1 LLRHLRTID
10 LRGNRYEEG
19 LREVLAVLKGEPL
32 PQAVTHRGQLITSG
46 TQIDRATLV
55 AERAVPDADPDVT
68 TEKLYCNLLPVEQLP
83 RYVYTAGINPALVR
97 EKENGEKRFPSKNT
111 LKEVIRDEQE
121 RQGLEAKKRFMPS
134 FRVFKTRIVSFH
146 DLEDPDSPL
155 SIVTDENSIE
165 VLDVRSFSADEET
178 RNTLVSLLNM
188 ALERHLYRAGL
199 SVDREKR
206 CRYFFPSINGGP
218 NEITWTPFRK
228 RSVRTV
234 AKPVVREGK
243 LIYWRHLAAY
253 LEIMFLV
260 NKFYVKISPTWVITH
275 DGLTPSGGPLISK
288 RVAKWT
294 GPERNLQVLYHIRFW
309 TNVLRGNRRG
319 PISVWVGD
327 QNMEIATVPASIQQ
341 SYGIADDQKS
351 LMRVLDEEA
360 ALIAAEEDEL
370 ADMALEMEMPEKG
383 NENEGLEVEEREKNN
398 G

>member
-1 LLRHLRTID
+1 
-10 LRGNRYEEG
+10 
-19 LREVLAVLKGEPL
+19 V
-32 PQAVTHRGQLITSG
+32 
-46 TQIDRATLV
+46 TLV

-83 RYVYTAGINPALVR
+83 RYVYTAPIHPELVKV
-97 EKENGEKRFPSKNT
+97 KESGERAFPSKNR
-111 LKEVIRDEQE
+111 LKDVIRDEQE
-121 RQGLEAKKRFMPS
+121 RQGVEQKKRFMPS
-134 FRVFKTRIVSFH
+134 FRISKDRIVSFH

-155 SIVTDENSIE
+155 ALVTDENDIE

-188 ALERHLYRAGL
+188 ALERHLYRLGL
-199 SVDREKR
+199 CVDREKR
-206 CRYFFPSINGGP
+206 CRYFFPSIDGGP
-218 NEITWTPFRK
+218 NEITWTPFKK

-243 LIYWRHLAAY
+243 LIFWRHLAAY
-253 LEIMFLV
+253 LEVMFLV

-288 RVAKWT
+288 RVARWT

-309 TNVLRGNRRG
+309 TTVLRGNRKG

-351 LMRVLDEEA
+351 LMKVLDEEA
-360 ALIAAEEDEL
+360 SLIAAEEDEL
-370 ADMALEMEMPEKG
+370 ADMALEVGMSEESAGSEELDM
-383 NENEGLEVEEREKNN
+383 EEREEIPGEAHGKN
-398 G
+398 